1 MRFSRF
7 QASPTSWLRTP
18 PWFAGLQIRS
28 LPYASAVKST
38 FPLVFSPPAQLPYGL
53 RDGLTARL
61 LPESQESHGRSV
73 HARLSPPLHR
83 DSSPQRGWSHSPLS
97 PADH

>member
-1 MRFSRF
+1 MKFSQF
-7 QASPTSWLRTP
+7 HASPTSRLRTP
-18 PWFAGLQIRS
+18 SWFARLQIRS

-61 LPESQESHGRSV
+61 LPESQESHGRS
-73 HARLSPPLHR
+73 APTRLSSALHR
-83 DSSPQRGWSHSPLS
+83 NSSPQRGWSHSPLS